1 METLQVERTN
11 GVVTVTMDRPEVK
24 NAVNVTMWSELLET
38 FRATGRSTDDR
49 ALVLTGAGGAFS
61 SGGDVSD
68 TSHEGTAMTP
78 LAAMRLVG
86 EVAVALHR
94 LPVPSIAKVT
104 GVAVGAGMN
113 LALGCDLVVATPE
126 ARFSEIFHRRGFSID
141 CGGSWLLPR
150 LIGMQRAK
158 ELALFG
164 ETVSAEEAASLGL
177 VNRVVPASDIDE
189 VVSQWATRLASGP
202 TIAVGLTKKLLNEAF
217 SGSLEAAVENEAR
230 AQIVN
235 AGTHDTGEAMSAFLE
250 GREPRFQ
257 GR

>member
-1 METLQVERTN
+1 MQVERAN
-11 GVVTVTMDRPEVK
+11 GVVTVTMNRPEVK
-24 NAVNVTMWSELLET
+24 NAINVVMWSELLET
-38 FRATGRSTDDR
+38 FRAVACSADDR
-49 ALVLTGAGGAFS
+49 ALVLTGAGGEFS

-68 TSHEGTAMTP
+68 RSQEGTATTP

-113 LALGCDLVVATPE
+113 LALGCDLVVATPT

-158 ELALFG
+158 ELAFFA
-164 ETVSAEEAASLGL
+164 EMVSAEEAAGLGL
-177 VNRVVPASDIDE
+177 VNRVVPASEIDE
-189 VVSQWATRLASGP
+189 VVGNWAARLASGP
-202 TIAVGLTKKLLNEAF
+202 SIALGLTKKLLNEAF
-217 SGSLEAAVENEAR
+217 TGSLEAAVESEAR
-230 AQIVN
+230 AQIIN
-235 AGTHDTGEAMSAFLE
+235 AGSL
-250 GREPRFQ
+250 
-257 GR
+257 